1 MASGM
6 HMASH
11 DLTARV
17 AAEIEALHLQFERWF
32 AGSIDDFERI
42 RSSMAD
48 DFTFISPDGDIVEPA
63 ALLAGL
69 LASHGSMH
77 IRIRIKK
84 VIVRWSD
91 ESSILATYEEWQ
103 DHPEYTAARQSTVLF
118 TEDESAPGGL
128 LWRHVHETWKVPPP
142 VED

>member
-1 MASGM
+1 
-6 HMASH
+6 
-11 DLTARV
+11 V
-17 AAEIEALHLQFERWF
+17 AEEIEALHVQFEQWF
-32 AGSIDDFERI
+32 AGSTDDFERI

-48 DFTFISPDGDIVEPA
+48 DFTFISPGADVVESA

-69 LASHGSMH
+69 LASHGSID
-77 IRIRIKK
+77 IRIRIKN
-84 VIVRWSD
+84 VTVRWSD

-103 DHPEYTAARQSTVLF
+103 DHPGYTAARQSTVLF

>member
-1 MASGM
+1 
-6 HMASH
+6 
-11 DLTARV
+11 V
-17 AAEIEALHLQFERWF
+17 AEEIEALHVQFEQWF
-32 AGSIDDFERI
+32 AGSTDDFERI

-48 DFTFISPDGDIVEPA
+48 DFTFSSPGADVVESA

-69 LASHGSMH
+69 LASHGSID
-77 IRIRIKK
+77 IRIRIKN
-84 VIVRWSD
+84 VTVRWSD

-103 DHPEYTAARQSTVLF
+103 DHPGYTAARQSTVLF